1 MATMAAGDEPRN
13 ATIYTVAERAGVS
26 HQTVSRYLK
35 GESLRPKNRDAV
47 VAALADLDYQVNDIA
62 RALAT
67 KKAGRIGA
75 FVFDVDDWAP
85 QRVLAGAAEAARAE
99 GYILDIVRLDPS
111 DGASSDAA
119 LSMMNRTMLAGVVV
133 IASSDKVLSRLD
145 LDRLKVPWV
154 VEAEPELAAGSPR
167 ALDHPFAQ
175 VVTHLADLG
184 HKRFFHI
191 GGPLTWLA
199 GRNRRQAYREVL
211 ARRGLVNTGE
221 TTGEWGAASGYEAMA
236 SYPLDAAPTAIVA
249 ASDQLALGALYWL
262 HERGVRVPADVS
274 ISGYDGIADAEF
286 YWPPLTT
293 MAADFALLGRNT
305 VHALL
310 SNQGVGGRPDLGL
323 PVARL
328 VPRIS
333 TGRPGRGIRVG

>member
-111 DGASSDAA
+111 DGASIDAA

-133 IASSDKVLSRLD
+133 ISSSDKVLSRLD

-191 GGPLTWLA
+191 GLA
-199 GRNRRQAYREVL
+199 DDHHLLPAAEALRRRPHP
-211 ARRGLVNTGE
+211 RRHEGLG
-221 TTGEWGAASGYEAMA
+221 
-236 SYPLDAAPTAIVA
+236 
-249 ASDQLALGALYWL
+249 
-262 HERGVRVPADVS
+262 
-274 ISGYDGIADAEF
+274 
-286 YWPPLTT
+286 
-293 MAADFALLGRNT
+293 
-305 VHALL
+305 
-310 SNQGVGGRPDLGL
+310 
-323 PVARL
+323 
-328 VPRIS
+328 S
-333 TGRPGRGIRVG
+333 TD

>member
-1 MATMAAGDEPRN
+1 MC
-13 ATIYTVAERAGVS
+13 I
-26 HQTVSRYLK
+26 
-35 GESLRPKNRDAV
+35 RD
-47 VAALADLDYQVNDIA
+47 
-62 RALAT
+62 R
-67 KKAGRIGA
+67 
-75 FVFDVDDWAP
+75 
-85 QRVLAGAAEAARAE
+85 
-99 GYILDIVRLDPS
+99 
-111 DGASSDAA
+111 
-119 LSMMNRTMLAGVVV
+119 
-133 IASSDKVLSRLD
+133 
-145 LDRLKVPWV
+145 
-154 VEAEPELAAGSPR
+154 
-167 ALDHPFAQ
+167 
-175 VVTHLADLG
+175 
-184 HKRFFHI
+184 
-191 GGPLTWLA
+191 TWLA
-199 GRNRRQAYREVL
+199 GRNRLLAYREVL

-286 YWPPLTT
+286 YSPPLTT
-293 MAADFALLGRNT
+293 MAVDFALLGRNT

-333 TGRPGRGIRVG
+333 TGPPGRGIRVG